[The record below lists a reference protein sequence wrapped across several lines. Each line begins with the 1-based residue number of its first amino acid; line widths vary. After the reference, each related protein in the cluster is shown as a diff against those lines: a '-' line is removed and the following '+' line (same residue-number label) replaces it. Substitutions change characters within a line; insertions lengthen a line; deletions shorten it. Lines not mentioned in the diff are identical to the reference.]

1 MLDLTPPVP
10 EYELDRIFDLS
21 SLDLD
26 YSELKDDLKNLT
38 ELAAK
43 LTDSPISLVN
53 LIDSFTQWSISSY
66 GLEVT
71 SIAREDSVCQ
81 YTIAGPEDH
90 FEVKNLAEDI
100 RFKDKF
106 YVKGPYDLRYY
117 LGVPL
122 KSADGFQIGALCV
135 LNTKIEELNP
145 EKVSI
150 LKIIANEIIKRLHG
164 FKKLKNLSNNLT
176 ASQAQRKTL
185 AGDIREP
192 LAGIISI
199 LQVIIDR
206 GEHNNLGEVLELI
219 GLIQKSSNAMLNITD
234 TILDSEEER
243 KLNVGQGDLLWL
255 KQSLETLYMP
265 QCVQKNI
272 GLKVI
277 ISARTEKIPFLQNKL
292 LQIAGT
298 LIAYAIKLSP
308 DFGKITVNITL
319 KVKVSGNIL
328 IMAIEYF
335 SIAHADAIDEIFGA
349 TWNLDKA
356 DETEGTRALT
366 LVKELVNSL
375 NGEIDVDIIPGK
387 SSVFNVSIPQN
398 SHPAA

>member
-1 MLDLTPPVP
+1 MLDIKPPVP
-10 EYELDRIFDLS
+10 EHELDRILDLS

-43 LTDSPISLVN
+43 LTNSPISLVN

-66 GLEVT
+66 GLDVT
-71 SIAREDSVCQ
+71 SMAREDSVCQ
-81 YTIAGPEDH
+81 HTIADVADY
-90 FEVKNLAEDI
+90 FEVKNLAEDV
-100 RFKDKF
+100 RFRDKF
-106 YVKGPYDLRYY
+106 YVKGPHDLRYY

-122 KSADGFQIGALCV
+122 KSEDGFQIGALCV
-135 LNTKIEELNP
+135 LNTKIEELSP

-150 LKIIANEIIKRLHG
+150 LKIIASEIIKRLQL

-176 ASQAQRKTL
+176 ASQAERKTL

-199 LQVIIDR
+199 LQVIIDK
-206 GEHNNLGEVLELI
+206 GEDNSIGEVLELI
-219 GLIQKSSNAMLNITD
+219 SLIQKSSNTMLNITD
-234 TILDSEEER
+234 AILDSADER
-243 KLNVGQGDLLWL
+243 KLNAGQGDLLWL

-265 QCVQKNI
+265 QCRQRNI
-272 GLKVI
+272 DLEVI

-298 LIAYAIKLSP
+298 LIAYAIHLSP
-308 DFGKITVNITL
+308 DFEKITVNLTL
-319 KVKVSGNIL
+319 KVKVTGNIV

-335 SIAHADAIDEIFGA
+335 STAHADAVDEMFSA
-349 TWNLDKA
+349 AWNSDRA
-356 DETEGTRALT
+356 SQTEGTRALT
-366 LVKELVNSL
+366 LVKELVNSIS
-375 NGEIDVDIIPGK
+375 GEIDVNIIPGK

-398 SHPAA
+398 SHPAV